1 MCLNRKGA
9 ELDEKN
15 MENSAG
21 CAIYILFIHNSI
33 WRNQKN
39 WITIH
44 NWYPYEYPIVPGT
57 QEWIKLEDVV
67 ARREV
72 CQIPDDV
79 LNHITT
85 DALLETVI
93 NYPFRADMYSFND
106 FQTGYKAVKSRF
118 NGLQELE
125 RRSDC
130 LDALL
135 RYSQVSYSSNDDEAE
150 WEHYIADSLYYAI
163 SGEQILQDD

>member
-1 MCLNRKGA
+1 MKKIWKTVLIVLSIFCL
-9 ELDEKN
+9 
-15 MENSAG
+15 
-21 CAIYILFIHNSI
+21 SI
-33 WRNQKN
+33 IAFGVTKKIESQY
-39 WITIH
+39 TIDT
-44 NWYPYEYPIVPGT
+44 PYEYPIVPGT
-57 QEWIKLEDVV
+57 QEWIELEDVV
-67 ARREV
+67 ARRKV

-93 NYPFRADMYSFND
+93 NYPFRSDMYSFND
-106 FQTGYKAVKSRF
+106 FQTGYEAVKNRF